1 MNVQKKLKKDN
12 KKIQFLN
19 IVQLKSVT
27 VKEETK
33 TEKIKPI
40 KKKKKNQS
48 NSICF
53 RSASNFLVCGLAVVG
68 AQL

>member
-40 KKKKKNQS
+40 KKKKKINPIQFVFVLRL
-48 NSICF
+48 IF
-53 RSASNFLVCGLAVVG
+53 
-68 AQL
+68 

>member
-1 MNVQKKLKKDN
+1 MYKKKTKKKKQQKK
-12 KKIQFLN
+12 QFLN

-27 VKEETK
+27 VKQETK

-40 KKKKKNQS
+40 KKKNQS